1 MCGHLIKPST
11 IAYLNQWYK
20 NDRLLIESLAL
31 NNPKALGEP
40 FRKLAAKYMV
50 ARNFSTTNIK
60 GNGRSEKIAQLWSQ
74 VATVVCSVEINDRMS
89 EHKMV
94 HDLANK
100 LGGIFPPKSGS
111 KIVQPTLLSAATK
124 FLWFRGHTS
133 IRIYDKRAVEALNQ
147 LQKLRER
154 KSRRVNGDYAAF
166 AKAWNEEFRSYKSEL
181 MAAKSELPHQL
192 NWSIVP
198 QDEHDKALCVTKKNW
213 FSERVFDKFLWTI
226 GTGEKG
232 ADSFE

>member
-1 MCGHLIKPST
+1 MRRHLIKPST

-20 NDRLLIESLAL
+20 SDRLLMESLAPS
-31 NNPKALGEP
+31 NPNGLGEN
-40 FRKLAAKYMV
+40 FRRLAAKYMV

-60 GNGRSEKIAQLWSQ
+60 KSGRSEKTAQLWSQ
-74 VATVVCSVEINDRMS
+74 VATAVCSVDINDRTLD
-89 EHKMV
+89 HKMV

-100 LGGIFPPKSGS
+100 LGEIFPPKSGGKS
-111 KIVQPTLLSAATK
+111 VQPTLLSAATK

-154 KSRRVNGDYAAF
+154 KSRRVNGDYASF
-166 AKAWNEEFRSYKSEL
+166 AKAWNEEFRSYKPEL
-181 MAAKSELPHQL
+181 MEAQSELPNQL
-192 NWSIVP
+192 DWSIVP
-198 QDEHDKALCVTKKNW
+198 QDEHDKALRVAQKKW

-226 GTGEKG
+226 GTGKKG